1 MAEFL
6 CGCKRYNEG
15 YANKM
20 FKKLKNGKIGNGM
33 AAESTIDYLFRL
45 IMTVQDDLE
54 ANKIEN
60 SSQL

>member
-1 MAEFL
+1 
-6 CGCKRYNEG
+6 
-15 YANKM
+15 M
-20 FKKLKNGKIGNGM
+20 FKKLKNGKIGTGM